1 MDTAS
6 FYVKLLIAITLCSI
20 GLLTQNMPIF
30 LSCMLISPVL
40 DLLIEISQINVFK
53 NNFSVLLL
61 LSSIFIPAVFGFFIA
76 FFAKITPMIVNI
88 AKGFYHDHK
97 INSNLFLMSFI
108 VAFVCGLI
116 LHLVK
121 NDHVIGVAI
130 NLATALLPQNFA
142 MGFMLN
148 NILFNKSQINNE
160 DLIICLMIT
169 FINIFGLLFGSS
181 IYKNFLKK
189 YFNKN

>member
-1 MDTAS
+1 MELKS
-6 FYVKLLIAITLCSI
+6 FYAKLLIAIILCSI

-40 DLLIEISQINVFK
+40 DLVIEISTINVIK
-53 NNFSVLLL
+53 YNFSLLLL
-61 LSSIFIPAVFGFFIA
+61 LSTIFIPAVAGFIIA
-76 FFAKITPMIVNI
+76 FFSKITPMIVNI

-97 INSNLFLMSFI
+97 INTSLIFMGFI

-121 NDHVIGVAI
+121 NDAIIGVAI

-142 MGFMLN
+142 LGFMLN
-148 NILFNKSQINNE
+148 NLIFNRSQVNND

-169 FINIFGLLFGSS
+169 FINIFGLLSGSS
-181 IYKNFLKK
+181 VYKNFLNK

>member
-1 MDTAS
+1 MELKS
-6 FYVKLLIAITLCSI
+6 FYPKLLIAIILCSI

-40 DLLIEISQINVFK
+40 DLVIEISRINVFK
-53 NNFSVLLL
+53 NNFSILLL
-61 LSSIFIPAVFGFFIA
+61 LSTIFIPAICGFFIA
-76 FFAKITPMIVNI
+76 FFTKITPMLVNI
-88 AKGFYHDHK
+88 AKGFHHDHK
-97 INSNLFLMSFI
+97 INTSLVLVAFI

-121 NDHVIGVAI
+121 NDAIIGVAI

-148 NILFNKSQINNE
+148 NILFNKSQVNND

-169 FINIFGLLFGSS
+169 FINIFGILSGS
-181 IYKNFLKK
+181 IVYKNFLNK

>member
-1 MDTAS
+1 MNLPY
-6 FYVKLLIAITLCSI
+6 FYTKLFIAIILCSI

-40 DLLIEISQINVFK
+40 DLVIEISNINVIK
-53 NNFSVLLL
+53 HNYSILLF
-61 LSSIFIPAVFGFFIA
+61 SSIFIPAICGFFIA
-76 FFAKITPMIVNI
+76 FFTKVTPMIVNI
-88 AKGFYHDHK
+88 AKSFYHDRK
-97 INSNLFLMSFI
+97 INNSLIISGFI

-121 NDHVIGVAI
+121 NDPIIGVAI

-142 MGFMLN
+142 LGFMLN
-148 NILFNKSQINNE
+148 NLVFNKSNINTD

-169 FINIFGLLFGSS
+169 FINIFGIVLGNSV
-181 IYKNFLKK
+181 YNNFIKQ

>member
-1 MDTAS
+1 MELSS
-6 FYVKLLIAITLCSI
+6 FYLKLLIAIILCSI

-40 DLLIEISQINVFK
+40 DLVIEISRINIFK
-53 NNFSVLLL
+53 KNFSILLL
-61 LSSIFIPAVFGFFIA
+61 LSTIFIPAVGGFIIA
-76 FFAKITPMIVNI
+76 FFSKITPMIVNI

-97 INSNLFLMSFI
+97 INTSLFLMGFI

-121 NDHVIGVAI
+121 NDAIIGVAI

-142 MGFMLN
+142 LGFMLN
-148 NILFNKSQINNE
+148 NLIFNTDQINID

-169 FINIFGLLFGSS
+169 FINIFGLLSGS
-181 IYKNFLKK
+181 IVYKNFLNK

>member
-1 MDTAS
+1 MNLPY
-6 FYVKLLIAITLCSI
+6 FYTKLFIAIILCSI

-40 DLLIEISQINVFK
+40 DLVMEISNINVIK
-53 NNFSVLLL
+53 HNFSILL
-61 LSSIFIPAVFGFFIA
+61 LSTIFIPAICGFFIA
-76 FFAKITPMIVNI
+76 FFTKITPMIMNI

-97 INSNLFLMSFI
+97 INNSLFISVFI

-121 NDHVIGVAI
+121 NDPIIGVAI

-142 MGFMLN
+142 LGFMLN
-148 NILFNKSQINNE
+148 NLVFNKSNINTD

-169 FINIFGLLFGSS
+169 FINIFGIVLGNSV
-181 IYKNFLKK
+181 YKNFIKQ

>member
-1 MDTAS
+1 MELKS
-6 FYVKLLIAITLCSI
+6 FYVKLLIAIILCSI

-40 DLLIEISQINVFK
+40 DLVIEIFRINVS
-53 NNFSVLLL
+53 NNKFLLL
-61 LSSIFIPAVFGFFIA
+61 MLLSTIFIPAVAGFIIA
-76 FFAKITPMIVNI
+76 FFSKITPMIVNI

-97 INSNLFLMSFI
+97 INTSLMLIAFI

-121 NDHVIGVAI
+121 NDAIIGVAI

-148 NILFNKSQINNE
+148 NILFNKSRINNE

-169 FINIFGLLFGSS
+169 VINIFGLLIGSS

>member
-1 MDTAS
+1 MELKS
-6 FYVKLLIAITLCSI
+6 FYAKLLIAIILCSI
-20 GLLTQNMPIF
+20 GLLTENMPIF

-40 DLLIEISQINVFK
+40 DLVIEISRINVFK
-53 NNFSVLLL
+53 YNFSLLHL
-61 LSSIFIPAVFGFFIA
+61 LSTIFIPAVAGFIIA
-76 FFAKITPMIVNI
+76 FFSKITPMLVNI
-88 AKGFYHDHK
+88 AKGFNHDHK
-97 INSNLFLMSFI
+97 INTSLILISFV

-121 NDHVIGVAI
+121 NDAIIGVAI

-142 MGFMLN
+142 FGFMLN
-148 NILFNKSQINNE
+148 NLIFNKSQVIND

-169 FINIFGLLFGSS
+169 FVNIFGLLFGS
-181 IYKNFLKK
+181 IVYKNFLNK